1 MTGQDAI
8 LKLRRAGLA
17 PACIW
22 VDDYIHPYAEGGTV
36 CLHPADVPEQQDWR
50 FVVGLPV
57 LIASHQPE
65 RLSRIAAAIGEYASR
80 VISNLIHTDAQQR
93 DWHGRPVVHVIS
105 IADTNKEF
113 TWQK

>member
-22 VDDYIHPYAEGGTV
+22 VDDYIHPFAEGGTV
-36 CLHPADVPEQQDWR
+36 CLSPADVPEQQDWR

-57 LIASHQPE
+57 LVASHHPE
-65 RLSRIAAAIGEYASR
+65 RLRRIAASVGEYASR
-80 VISNLIHTDAQQR
+80 VICNLLTNTDRR
-93 DWHGRPVVHVIS
+93 DWRGRPVVSVIT
-105 IADTNKEF
+105 ITDTKQEL
-113 TWQK
+113 TWPK